1 MPTLAAH
8 TAVCSEV
15 IEESEAQL
23 GNAPS
28 GQASSSVPVCAP
40 ISAEEAAKLWSES
53 LCPKLPPIAPGAG
66 KVFICDLRILSPDL
80 MEPLVYSTDSITSEH
95 TSKPLYTIKQGCLF
109 SMGFSWR
116 VSEAPIVGFRS
127 IVRIYRLGIPVY
139 KGRVFLGTFLPRS
152 EPYIYFMSE
161 ECAPK
166 GVLAKGYFR
175 AKLEF
180 VDEHNTTFGSL
191 EYLFNF
197 SDNWS
202 Q

>member
-1 MPTLAAH
+1 MSTLTSH
-8 TAVCSEV
+8 TVMCSE
-15 IEESEAQL
+15 ITEMTETQANNGSTK
-23 GNAPS
+23 
-28 GQASSSVPVCAP
+28 QASSPISVGAP
-40 ISAEEAAKLWSES
+40 ISAEEAAKLWDES
-53 LCPKLPPIAPGAG
+53 LCPKLPPITPGAG
-66 KVFICDLRILSPDL
+66 KVSICDLRILSPDL
-80 MEPLVYSTDSITSEH
+80 MEPLVYSASSITPEH
-95 TSKPLYTIKQGCLF
+95 TKKPLYTIKQGCLF

-127 IVRIYRLGIPVY
+127 LVRIYRLGIPVY

-166 GVLAKGYFR
+166 GILAKGYFR

-180 VDEHNTTFGSL
+180 VDEHNISFGSL

-202 Q
+202 

>member
-1 MPTLAAH
+1 MSTLTSH
-8 TAVCSEV
+8 TVLCSEV
-15 IEESEAQL
+15 AEMTETQA
-23 GNAPS
+23 S
-28 GQASSSVPVCAP
+28 GGSTKQASSPIPIGAP
-40 ISAEEAAKLWSES
+40 ISAEEAAKLWDES
-53 LCPKLPPIAPGAG
+53 LCPELPPIAPGAG
-66 KVFICDLRILSPDL
+66 KVSICDLRLLSPDL
-80 MEPLVYSTDSITSEH
+80 MEPLVYSTSSITPEH
-95 TSKPLYTIKQGCLF
+95 TQKPLYTIKQGCLF

-127 IVRIYRLGIPVY
+127 LVRIYRLGIPVY

-166 GVLAKGYFR
+166 GILAKGYFR

-180 VDEHNTTFGSL
+180 VDEHNTSFGSL

-197 SDNWS
+197 SDNWG
-202 Q
+202 